1 MAFSKWPLSVS
12 SFLDTRTLYYTS
24 LQRSTEFS
32 SCSRKI
38 CSVPLN
44 CSAKKMGQTIFY
56 LAETAEGDTV
66 VITEHTSSISLH
78 RIPPFYYEKPSI
90 FVRKAPG
97 SPQPFAQGPQPQRQ
111 AHAVFVNLLHH
122 ASLQSFY
129 CVAVVP
135 IVKPCKWADTLW
147 EVLAAWRHLKTVL
160 FPFLFLSNHRPA
172 SSLGAAG
179 AQAAGSTQL
188 PNLGSALCSSWDAFY
203 HQE

>member
-1 MAFSKWPLSVS
+1 
-12 SFLDTRTLYYTS
+12 
-24 LQRSTEFS
+24 
-32 SCSRKI
+32 
-38 CSVPLN
+38 
-44 CSAKKMGQTIFY
+44 MGQTIFY

-160 FPFLFLSNHRPA
+160 FPFLFLSNPRPA
-172 SSLGAAG
+172 SSWGLQELRL
-179 AQAAGSTQL
+179 QAAPSCQTWA
-188 PNLGSALCSSWDAFY
+188 ALCAPPGMLSTIKNNITAG
-203 HQE
+203 